1 MATKLK
7 QIVDAIRIEANNKIF
22 QAIKDNFSENGV
34 NIYFI
39 DEPSRLE
46 GRINYGS
53 WDLIRAYGEYKDI
66 LFKISFSK
74 SGHTFN
80 VYGIQTGSMGADVLV
95 KKLSKAKD
103 VDVKQR
109 LFDQIFLLGKD
120 PTEEY

>member
-22 QAIKDNFSENGV
+22 QAIKDSFSENGV

-39 DEPSRLE
+39 DKPSKLE
-46 GRINYGS
+46 NRINYGS
-53 WDLIRAYGEYKDI
+53 WNLIHAYGEYKDI

-95 KKLSKAKD
+95 KKSSKAKD
-103 VDVKQR
+103 IDVK
-109 LFDQIFLLGKD
+109 
-120 PTEEY
+120 